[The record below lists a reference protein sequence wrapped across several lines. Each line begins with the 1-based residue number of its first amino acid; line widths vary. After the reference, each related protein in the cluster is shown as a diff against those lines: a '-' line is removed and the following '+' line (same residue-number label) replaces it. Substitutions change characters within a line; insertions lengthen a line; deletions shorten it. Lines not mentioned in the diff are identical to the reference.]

1 MLSSQSLTQAGIKA
15 HVGRM
20 ETDSSLIRSDTLN
33 TADAMRS
40 DASEMPANA
49 TLEPLPVEPAK
60 PFHITQVGIKFT
72 PEIARAAALER
83 WKRAR
88 APIPTPE
95 PKNVTTA
102 TQDVFAGSLSGKERE
117 KLVRDYKELARIS
130 MDNLKSLTDPKDR
143 HQEASTLAKI
153 NQALWRYSQ
162 IPGEGTFKP
171 TTAKPRDRRMDNLG
185 PVG

>member
-1 MLSSQSLTQAGIKA
+1 
-15 HVGRM
+15 M
-20 ETDSSLIRSDTLN
+20 ETDTSAIRSDTLN
-33 TADAMRS
+33 NPDAMRS

-49 TLEPLPVEPAK
+49 IVEPLPAEPSK

-72 PEIARAAALER
+72 SEIARAAALER

-95 PKNVTTA
+95 PKNVTTG
-102 TQDVFAGSLSGKERE
+102 TQDAFAGTLSGKERE

-130 MDNLKSLTDPKDR
+130 MDNLKTLTDPKDR

-162 IPGEGTFKP
+162 VPGEGTLKP
-171 TTAKPRDRRMDNLG
+171 TTAKPRDKRFESIG